1 MSNPPANLIE
11 FWNQTEDPEF
21 NAAENLANPPPRA
34 FTVMSGA
41 ELRAVRLPPKVNVL
55 GDGVIALGQMT
66 TIIGQGGTGKSRAA
80 MQIAVSQVLG
90 ASFAG
95 LATHPVPLRHLLIGT
110 ENSIHRQQG
119 DYVRMTSKLTPGQ
132 QALVDSHVFF
142 HVVQEI
148 DDAFINLGHDDIRRK
163 WLDTLELVRPDCV
176 FIDPYGEV
184 HIGDINRDAD
194 VRHTLRE
201 LTKVCRRHN
210 QESAIVIIHHG
221 RTGRQNIAQ
230 AVGFDKGNFA
240 LGSKA
245 LYSGCRCQVNIAP
258 RDAEGGCGIVLTCGK
273 ANDFKPFAP
282 VGLVLEEETMS
293 YRVDADFDA
302 ESWLDNVEGKNTGQS
317 ASIMDVVRAISA
329 GTGNYNQ
336 LCKAVCESSGCSRST
351 AKRRIQ
357 DAAEKNYIRRNSDGL
372 YVVTRKAASL
382 SKPEAQEMTGFK

>member
-1 MSNPPANLIE
+1 MSNPNDLIE

-21 NAAENLANPPPRA
+21 NAAENLANPPPRS

-66 TIIGQGGTGKSRAA
+66 TIIGQGGTGKSRVA

-119 DYVRMTSKLTPGQ
+119 DYVRMTSRLAPGQ

-163 WLDTLELVRPDCV
+163 WADTHDLVRPDCV
-176 FIDPYGEV
+176 YIDPYGEV
-184 HIGDINRDAD
+184 HIGDINKDAD

-210 QESAIVIIHHG
+210 PDTAIVILHHA
-221 RTGRQNIAQ
+221 RTGRHNIAQ

-245 LYSGCRCQVNIAP
+245 LYSGCRCQLNIAP
-258 RDAEGGCGIVLTCGK
+258 RDPDGGGSLVMSCGK

-282 VGLVLEEETMS
+282 VGLVLEEETML
-293 YRVDADFDA
+293 YAVDPTFDPVA
-302 ESWLDNVEGKNTGQS
+302 WLDDVEGKVSGKS
-317 ASIMDVVRAISA
+317 ASILDVIHAINA
-329 GTGNYNQ
+329 GSRSHGD
-336 LCKAVCESSGCSRST
+336 LCKAVSDATGCSRST

-357 DAAEKNYIRRNSDGL
+357 DASEKNYA
-372 YVVTRKAASL
+372 RKDSKGRYALTAKASAL
-382 SKPEAQEMTGFK
+382 CQDDPDNELALT